1 MSCRDSVEKVQRHA
15 AGWAMQDLQADIKY
29 QLPCLKS
36 WTKHCCSRKGRGQ
49 TFSAVQI
56 QGLSANYWFEAFP
69 SIREPE
75 EKLLPDQHLFHW
87 HALPLDPEPA
97 TDITH
102 ILVEHPQTAS
112 PKLLPQPHLWPPLT
126 SLSSEIPP
134 ITTVLS
140 LLIMF
145 VYFSLICRQYSKQG
159 FGGLGTFKNKNK

>member
-1 MSCRDSVEKVQRHA
+1 MSCRDCVEEVQRHA
-15 AGWAMQDLQADIKY
+15 AGWAMQDLQADIKH

-56 QGLSANYWFEAFP
+56 QGLSAKYWFKAFP

-126 SLSSEIPP
+126 SLSSEFRN
-134 ITTVLS
+134 TSDNNSTFSSHYVC
-140 LLIMF
+140 LLLFDLPAIF
-145 VYFSLICRQYSKQG
+145 KAG
-159 FGGLGTFKNKNK
+159 FWGARDL